1 MVFGEVSVLAVEPD
15 GRDGCGELC
24 DVVGVVVGFY
34 ADEGSAGVL
43 CGVEV
48 LVGFLNP
55 VQCCVGRWR
64 QLRPVPQVR
73 GLWPGRRR
81 PCSEGLG
88 FRCLTLLGCFECL
101 GQFQPRCPFW
111 AYFPGFRTV

>member
-1 MVFGEVSVLAVEPD
+1 MAVEPD
-15 GRDGCGELC
+15 GRDGCGGCGELC
-24 DVVGVVVGFY
+24 DAVGVAAEFY

-64 QLRPVPQVR
+64 
-73 GLWPGRRR
+73 

-88 FRCLTLLGCFECL
+88 FMVFDAPWLL
-101 GQFQPRCPFW
+101 
-111 AYFPGFRTV
+111 